1 MAKPSRG
8 VEASIRSVIEDE
20 ERFASI
26 YNNIKSVKGSYLK
39 DDEGVRVGLDIM
51 KGESIKLVR
60 DSLLDESFRDAIAIY
75 HITLRKA
82 VNEGDD
88 EDREGAIEAS
98 REEIRNIMDNKT
110 IKHVKYSK
118 LNSRQKENIHR
129 SYMFMTDKGKGKVN
143 SKGKRWKGRWV
154 VNGSTVEV
162 QDSAVNYAAT
172 VQPITVMTMI
182 NVATVKGYE
191 IATYDV
197 KGAYLVPDVV
207 GEDVDNIVILVDRD
221 VTRIFVELYPWM
233 KEYVQSDGIMYVILL
248 KYLYGLP
255 QAAAAF
261 MNHLFDT
268 LKNLKFMQAKADRCL
283 HVRKGKINTDVLST
297 GSWVDDIITT
307 GTTDDIEDFEIEF
320 GTFYKISSQKGNYII
335 YISLEIQRM
344 KDNSRVVSQSEYRK
358 EILITYKDDVKK
370 IKDYVKTPAISTLV
384 TGNDNSERY
393 ENTRHYL
400 SIVMA
405 LMFMARLSRWDI
417 LFVVSWL
424 ATKGQGPT
432 KRDYM
437 AVCRVLRYLECRG
450 DYGILYKQKKIQLTI
465 CTDASHGLHK
475 DGKGHGGIT
484 ISLGSGCIHARSNKI
499 KCITLASSET
509 EGYML
514 CEGGTYVLFMSSLLK
529 VLRANNDTIPLL
541 VQDNLSTIWLQEH
554 EGKFARN
561 KHIIIRDNY
570 TKELIIHNLV
580 KLIQRETEYLEA
592 DMLTKIVVLQLML
605 KHMARCGMIYIGGRL
620 AE

>member
-197 KGAYLVPDVV
+197 KGTYLVPDVV
-207 GEDVDNIVILVDRD
+207 GENVDNIVILVDRD

-268 LKNLKFMQAKADRCL
+268 LKKMKFMQAKADRCL

-307 GTTDDIEDFEIEF
+307 GTTDDIEDFEIKF
-320 GTFYKISSQKGNYII
+320 GTF
-335 YISLEIQRM
+335 
-344 KDNSRVVSQSEYRK
+344 
-358 EILITYKDDVKK
+358 
-370 IKDYVKTPAISTLV
+370 
-384 TGNDNSERY
+384 
-393 ENTRHYL
+393 
-400 SIVMA
+400 
-405 LMFMARLSRWDI
+405 
-417 LFVVSWL
+417 
-424 ATKGQGPT
+424 
-432 KRDYM
+432 
-437 AVCRVLRYLECRG
+437 
-450 DYGILYKQKKIQLTI
+450 
-465 CTDASHGLHK
+465 
-475 DGKGHGGIT
+475 
-484 ISLGSGCIHARSNKI
+484 
-499 KCITLASSET
+499 
-509 EGYML
+509 
-514 CEGGTYVLFMSSLLK
+514 
-529 VLRANNDTIPLL
+529 
-541 VQDNLSTIWLQEH
+541 
-554 EGKFARN
+554 
-561 KHIIIRDNY
+561 IR
-570 TKELIIHNLV
+570 
-580 KLIQRETEYLEA
+580 
-592 DMLTKIVVLQLML
+592 
-605 KHMARCGMIYIGGRL
+605 
-620 AE
+620 